1 MVTISCWLVLMVMIF
16 MFQNTDYMLGK
27 VQSFTCFISSNSQIT
42 LKEGLYYFP
51 ISQMR
56 KLRLR
61 QVR

>member
-1 MVTISCWLVLMVMIF
+1 MVMIF

-51 ISQMR
+51 VSQMR